1 MNRSIKK
8 SILITNPSI
17 ASDWDVEKNID
28 LKIENIDTHD
38 KKSVWWICSSGHS
51 YAVSTFTRVRTNG
64 CKYCNKEAN
73 KQKQRSARIKK
84 GISTSIGDSPKF
96 LSIWNYDLNK
106 VSPYEITI
114 SSNVVISWKCQCG
127 NLWEMSPKSISRR
140 RSEQIKFKC
149 LNCVS
154 KEQSEISLNSRRKN
168 TKLLLKDV
176 LPQLRESW
184 DFEKNDIEFDKVF
197 PVANTKYWW
206 KCHFGHSWSAS
217 AQNRNL
223 ARSGCPE
230 CSGSGTSKI
239 EIYILCELRKI
250 FSTVMWR
257 KKIESFEVDIFIP
270 EYSIG
275 IEVDG
280 EYWHKDKHDQDRKK
294 SNYLRSKGID
304 MIRIRS
310 DHLTEIEDHL
320 IIVKGKSN
328 TDDFQNITNK
338 VMEYLQT
345 KFGNEKISEY
355 CKNRTQL
362 AVKEYQE
369 MISRLPAPPVGESFL
384 AVYPDVAVEWDY
396 ENNAPLTPDLFTPKS
411 DQKFW
416 WICKEKHSWQATIK
430 NRTLR
435 RSNCPDCF
443 DERRSEDSIKRNRDR
458 LGSIGEKYPELVC
471 FWDRQKNAEVDPN
484 HVTAVQTNSYSWIC
498 NRLHTFTRQL
508 KVMIKDQ
515 SCKHCHSIKETHPE
529 LLSEWDYSKNA
540 AVDPI
545 EITQGSD
552 KPLWWVCKNGHSWS
566 SSVVRR
572 IKDNK
577 KCNACSS
584 LGFKFPQLLAEWDF
598 DKNIDLNPMT
608 VHSGTR
614 QKASWRCKQGHQ
626 WQTSIQNRTGDKKS
640 NCPVCA
646 RKLSAEKTRVTKL
659 VKSGSLEDNFPELA
673 NKWSIELNGDL
684 TAKSISS
691 NSHTRVW
698 WKCTCG
704 NIFKQSP
711 NHMTTLFSR
720 GSSYGCEK
728 CS

>member
-1 MNRSIKK
+1 MMVEKKK
-8 SILITNPSI
+8 SILITHPAI
-17 ASDWDVEKNID
+17 AKDWDVTKNLD
-28 LKIENIDTHD
+28 FKIEDIGDTD
-38 KKSVWWICSSGHS
+38 KNSIWWTCANGHS
-51 YAVSTFTRVRTNG
+51 YAISPFTRVRTNG
-64 CKYCNKEAN
+64 CKFCNKEAN
-73 KQKQRSARIKK
+73 KQKQRSARIKL

-106 VSPYEITI
+106 VSPYEIAI

-127 NLWEMSPKSISRR
+127 NLWEMSPKSISSR

-154 KEQSEISLNSRRKN
+154 KERSEISLNSRRKN

-184 DFEKNDIEFDKVF
+184 DFEKNDIEFDNVF

-310 DHLTEIEDHL
+310 DLLTEIEDHV

-328 TDDFQNITNK
+328 TDDFQNITNR
-338 VMEYLQT
+338 VVEYLQS
-345 KFGNEKISEY
+345 KIEY
-355 CKNRTQL
+355 NNLAEYARNKKQL
-362 AVKEYQE
+362 AAAEYQE
-369 MISRLPAPPVGESFL
+369 MISRLPAPPAGESFL
-384 AVYPDVAVEWDY
+384 SVYPRVALEWDY
-396 ENNAPLTPDLFTPKS
+396 VKNSPLTPDLFMPKS

-416 WICKEKHSWQATIK
+416 WICSANHSWQATIK

-435 RSNCPDCF
+435 ESNCPDCR
-443 DERRSEDSIKRNRDR
+443 DERRSEDTINRHRHR
-458 LGSIGEKYPELVC
+458 LGSIAEKFPGLIS
-471 FWDRQKNAEVDPN
+471 FWDHKNNILDDPQN
-484 HVTAVQTNSYSWIC
+484 VTAVLTNSYAWTCSHQ
-498 NRLHTFTRQL
+498 HTFTRLL
-508 KVMIKDQ
+508 KTMIKDQ
-515 SCKHCHSIKETHPE
+515 SCK
-529 LLSEWDYSKNA
+529 
-540 AVDPI
+540 
-545 EITQGSD
+545 
-552 KPLWWVCKNGHSWS
+552 VCNVTIS
-566 SSVVRR
+566 
-572 IKDNK
+572 
-577 KCNACSS
+577 A
-584 LGFKFPQLLAEWDF
+584 LGFKFPDLLQEWNYE
-598 DKNIDLNPMT
+598 KNREIDPLT
-608 VHSGTR
+608 LHAGTNT
-614 QKASWRCKQGHQ
+614 KVWWKCKEGHE
-626 WQTSIQNRTGDKKS
+626 WITGVVNRTGHSKS
-640 NCPVCA
+640 NCPTCSKK
-646 RKLSAEKTRVTKL
+646 RGSEKTQRTRL
-659 VKSGSLEDNFPELA
+659 ETRGSLFDNYPTIA
-673 NKWSIELNGDL
+673 SKWNHELNGQNNPKMIL
-684 TAKSISS
+684 S
-691 NSHTRVW
+691 NTHTKYW
-698 WKCTCG
+698 WNCECG
-704 NIFKQSP
+704 SVYMHSANYLVKLHLQK
-711 NHMTTLFSR
+711 
-720 GSSYGCEK
+720 SSYLCENCK
-728 CS
+728 SK